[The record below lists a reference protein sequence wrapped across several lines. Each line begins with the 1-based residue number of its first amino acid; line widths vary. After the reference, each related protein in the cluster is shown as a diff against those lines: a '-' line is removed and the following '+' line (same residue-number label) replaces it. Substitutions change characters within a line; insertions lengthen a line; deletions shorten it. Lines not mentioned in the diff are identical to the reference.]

1 MAETILLIQPATF
14 FPLTLKVI
22 FPATVVVAVMVLIWR
37 KTSDP
42 AATEIDAE
50 TLALEIVIVV
60 AVEVSAK

>member
-1 MAETILLIQPATF
+1 MQPATF
-14 FPLTLKVI
+14 LPLTLKVTL
-22 FPATVVVAVMVLIWR
+22 PATVEVAVMVLIWR

>member
-1 MAETILLIQPATF
+1 MQPATF
-14 FPLTLKVI
+14 FPLTLNVT
-22 FPATVVVAVMVLIWR
+22 FPATVEVAVMVLIWR

-60 AVEVSAK
+60 AVDVSAK